1 MRGQVE
7 QREFNALSQG
17 KTDDQKIREVEMK
30 RKCTE
35 DFNLQQRVL
44 VLIQR
49 NVVSEEVVIPEQLI
63 Q

>member
-1 MRGQVE
+1 
-7 QREFNALSQG
+7 
-17 KTDDQKIREVEMK
+17 MK

-35 DFNLQQRVL
+35 DFNLQQHVL

-49 NVVSEEVVIPEQLI
+49 NVVSEEVVIPEQLT